1 YACFHQLLWTIHL
14 HLLGG
19 VQTGFFFVLNVF
31 PMLFAAMLGAE
42 RMVFVTAN
50 VGVALVGVLAYGETT
65 GVLAPSSAAVGPPLS
80 AARAAAYVLVRGSVL
95 NFVALSASRHGNL
108 LRHFASRLQ
117 GQVAQRTAALTAANT
132 ELKQKQEE
140 IRTFVYTVTHDLKNP
155 LNAILLTADMILE
168 RDTALPPAAR
178 EDLSH
183 IVRLASFTEDMI
195 RDLLGLFEVTS
206 QPEPWGWVDLGSLLE
221 RSRETFGS
229 VIARKAIT
237 LDVGPLPTV
246 CGQAGKLGHVVDNL
260 IGNAIKYVPNNTGR
274 IEVNGNLDDGWV
286 ELHVRDNGV
295 GIAAIYHDRNFT
307 LLWRV
312 PTH

>member
-168 RDTALPPAAR
+168 RDAAALPPAAR

-195 RDLLGLFEVTS
+195 RDLLAVFHVTS
-206 QPEPWGWVDLGSLLE
+206 QPEPWGWVDLARLLE

-229 VIARKAIT
+229 LIA
-237 LDVGPLPTV
+237 
-246 CGQAGKLGHVVDNL
+246 
-260 IGNAIKYVPNNTGR
+260 
-274 IEVNGNLDDGWV
+274 
-286 ELHVRDNGV
+286 
-295 GIAAIYHDRNFT
+295 
-307 LLWRV
+307 
-312 PTH
+312 